1 MLTVYPGGHL
11 QSLESPDITD
21 FLTQSAILEF
31 DLHFD
36 NSSQVDSELTHSILS
51 FWGHGADFVHWHSK
65 KRESSFFSNNK
76 QAHFWLKNLLFLH
89 INEAFS
95 WISWHIITFFSIPF
109 PTCVFGGL
117 SASPNRAVPKMTFQ
131 VQRLLPFICNK
142 CSLLR
147 SFFFCCS
154 QQHSQK
160 GNTLCRTWKTGR
172 LCLCSLHGGSV
183 VHRGNTEMLQ
193 SPSHH
198 LSPCWALA
206 GSSLPVLTWRAQ
218 NWTRV
223 QDRVEGQGHLPPAA
237 GHSS

>member
-1 MLTVYPGGHL
+1 M
-11 QSLESPDITD
+11 
-21 FLTQSAILEF
+21 
-31 DLHFD
+31 
-36 NSSQVDSELTHSILS
+36 ELTLFFGTVKNVKAPFFPTTNKLISDQKFCFFCTSMKPFPEFLGILS
-51 FWGHGADFVHWHSK
+51 HS
-65 KRESSFFSNNK
+65 F
-76 QAHFWLKNLLFLH
+76 LFLSLPVCL
-89 INEAFS
+89 EG
-95 WISWHIITFFSIPF
+95 PRRRGF
-109 PTCVFGGL
+109 PSC
-117 SASPNRAVPKMTFQ
+117 ASPNRAVPKMTFQ

-172 LCLCSLHGGSV
+172 LCLCSLHGGSL

-193 SPSHH
+193 PPRHH
-198 LSPCWALA
+198 PSPCWALP
-206 GSSLPVLTWRAQ
+206 GSSLPALTWRAQ
-218 NWTRV
+218 NWTQG